1 MKNAR
6 YYPYE
11 RNRYFYG
18 KLLTVRDFE
27 SEQKYF
33 NDKRRLSNRLLHGS
47 GVACGLQVVAVD
59 DKTISLETGVAIDY
73 AGREIVVAAPFT
85 QKLSM
90 IEGFSNN
97 ESAQNIYLCIAYD
110 EKGKEPVHSVAGSST
125 RPEEVSEYNRIQE
138 SYRLFIREE
147 APDHTTYGFSRL
159 LEDVDLIYQ
168 DKQLRIWQKSPRY
181 VNPSSSFNLRLVIE
195 KNLQL
200 PRLEIEYVIS
210 SECFT
215 DIDGNS
221 EVKVHF
227 MEPEHGGETEYELK
241 IPLDVRSVPDTV
253 DRILIKNN
261 RVRIKIGERE
271 FEVEAPINSAVQ
283 IYSSDIKEKLMCN
296 YREMN
301 LDQYLEALPEQPI
314 YLAKIS
320 LLQIGPTFM
329 IEKVEPLPFNEYIY
343 NTSNLYTLGLLNQA
357 KQSNLKFTSRG
368 TVAML
373 PPGGEPR
380 FQVKYDQN
388 NQEFDF
394 RLGIPQ
400 IEPPL
405 GDISNSGLVEI
416 ELETSLKA
424 GKSYFSEEISHGLGA
439 GPVLIITGVEES
451 TDEELMEIPQHS
463 EQIFFGAYEVF
474 HKSPYDS
481 IAPRLAIGSV
491 VYPQKGT
498 FRIGVRCQTNKI
510 TQVRIR
516 WWAYRKSTEI

>member
-1 MKNAR
+1 MKNSR

-73 AGREIVVAAPFT
+73 AGREIVVASPFT

-90 IEGFSNN
+90 IEGFTSN
-97 ESAQNIYLCIAYD
+97 EYAQNIYLCIAYD

-147 APDHTTYGFSRL
+147 APDPSSFGFSRL
-159 LEDVDLIYQ
+159 LDDVVLVYQ
-168 DKQLRIWQKSPRY
+168 DKQLRIWQKTPRY
-181 VNPSSSFNLRLVIE
+181 VNPSTSFNLTLIIE

-200 PRLEIEYVIS
+200 PRLELEYVVK
-210 SECFT
+210 SECFVGL
-215 DIDGNS
+215 DGKS
-221 EVKVHF
+221 EVEILF
-227 MEPEHGGETEYELK
+227 AEPEHGRETVYEVK
-241 IPLDVRSVPDTV
+241 IPLDVLSVPDTV
-253 DRILIKNN
+253 DRILIKNDN
-261 RVRIKIGERE
+261 VKLKIGERQ
-271 FEVEAPINSAVQ
+271 FEVEAPVNNTVQ
-283 IYSSDIKEKLMCN
+283 ICSSQPSEKVMRN
-296 YREMN
+296 YRAMN

-314 YLAKIS
+314 YLAKIN
-320 LLQIGPTFM
+320 LLQIGSTFM
-329 IEKVEPLPFNEYIY
+329 IEKVESLPFNEYIY
-343 NTSNLYTLGLLNQA
+343 NTGNLYSLGLLSQESKGNP
-357 KQSNLKFTSRG
+357 KFTSRAS
-368 TVAML
+368 VSML
-373 PPGGEPR
+373 TPGDEPR

-388 NQEFDF
+388 SQEFDF

-400 IEPPL
+400 IKPVVGEA
-405 GDISNSGLVEI
+405 SSGLVEL
-416 ELETSLKA
+416 ELEASLKA
-424 GKSYFSEEISHGLGA
+424 GKSYFSEEIDHGLGK
-439 GPVLIITGVEES
+439 GPVFIVTGVEES

-481 IAPRLAIGSV
+481 IAPRLAIGTV

-498 FRIGVRCQTNKI
+498 FRVGVRCQTTKI
-510 TQVRIR
+510 THVRIR
-516 WWAYRKSTEI
+516 WWAYRKPADS

>member
-1 MKNAR
+1 MKNSR

-73 AGREIVVAAPFT
+73 AGREIVVASPFT

-90 IEGFSNN
+90 IEGFTNN
-97 ESAQNIYLCIAYD
+97 EYAQNIYLCIAYD

-147 APDHTTYGFSRL
+147 APDPSSFGFSKL
-159 LEDVDLIYQ
+159 LEDVALVYQ
-168 DKQLRIWQKSPRY
+168 DKQLRIWQKAPRY
-181 VNPSSSFNLRLVIE
+181 VNPSSSFNLSLIIE

-200 PRLEIEYVIS
+200 PRLELEYIIY

-215 DIDGNS
+215 GADGS
-221 EVKVHF
+221 CEVKVAF
-227 MEPEHGGETEYELK
+227 AEPEHGRETEYEIK
-241 IPLDVRSVPDTV
+241 IPLEVRSVPDTV

-261 RVRIKIGERE
+261 KVRIKIGERE
-271 FEVEAPINSAVQ
+271 FESDAPVNNALQ
-283 IYSSDIKEKLMCN
+283 ICSTAIAEKVMRN

-301 LDQYLEALPEQPI
+301 LDQYMEALPEQPI

-343 NTSNLYTLGLLNQA
+343 NTSNLYALGLLNREN
-357 KQSNLKFTSRG
+357 KSSDKFTARAS
-368 TVAML
+368 VSML
-373 PPGGEPR
+373 APGDEPR
-380 FQVKYDQN
+380 FQAKYDQTN
-388 NQEFDF
+388 REFDF

-400 IEPPL
+400 VKPVLAEA
-405 GDISNSGLVEI
+405 SSGLVEI
-416 ELETSLKA
+416 ELEASLKA
-424 GKSYFSEEISHGLGA
+424 GKSYFSDEIEHGLGM
-439 GPVLIITGVEES
+439 GPVFIVTGVEES
-451 TDEELMEIPQHS
+451 SDDELMEIPQHS

-481 IAPRLAIGSV
+481 IAPRLAIGTV

-498 FRIGVRCQTNKI
+498 FRIGVRCQSTK
-510 TQVRIR
+510 TKQVRIR
-516 WWAYRKSTEI
+516 WWAYRKPSDS